1 MNQKLPAEILS
12 RISGL
17 VGEESTL
24 DLKPLALASRQWHTI
39 AAPTLLAAIS
49 ITSLGKLVEL
59 CDQIV
64 TYNRDDKALRSSIV
78 KYTKTIV
85 ISGTTNG
92 DVDSHLGLDDLGEQP
107 RGPEEGPEE
116 DAIKPDIEMEPSAI
130 RDKLREA
137 LSQFTL
143 LDGFEWYGRF
153 AGDYYLARYLQQSKM
168 IRHLAYGIDMFVSSV
183 SLAYRE
189 HAFAFEGLE
198 TLAVTSEYEP
208 SPELFC
214 AIAQMMH
221 RNPNLRSI
229 LFDCKFAESMSGCW
243 SLVDFIRDATSP
255 DKPTF
260 VWPNLSY
267 LVLRFWKGALWQS
280 AEEVELLANFLV
292 AHPKLET
299 LVLQETCVEDS
310 QSETAEPLSLAK
322 YPGSLPALKRLLGSP
337 RLISGVLESRA
348 ACLSVERVIDNSEEG
363 FDPDGAKAPYID
375 RIMNAI
381 ENVPNNHIQR
391 LRLEVPQLSRD
402 VYTRIAQ
409 IAPGIRFL
417 EFLRPF
423 EADNTTPSTGDFDP
437 QTDIPAALNKY
448 PNLQIVGTH
457 IVNDFVEAL
466 DCGQVG
472 GILKLAQ
479 QVPTIKAVHGLE
491 GIVTVI
497 NRDPTGD
504 RSPYAYVSLHLNAM
518 STENKKQEKDYTSE
532 VDALIP
538 EAESLAQSGQLQAA
552 VDKLLVLEKQARN
565 SADAASTSRLLVAI
579 IKLCRAAQR
588 FELVNSNIVLLS
600 KKHGQ
605 LKAAAQAMVEEAMS
619 YLPDLEVDRP
629 KWLELIEALRS
640 VTEGKIFLET
650 SRARVTLALSLHHE
664 RIATEAA
671 DPTEALKSAQIASD
685 LLSDL
690 QVETYSSMTR
700 REKTEFLLEQMRL
713 LVLVANMKA
722 EVGKSQDGEAEWI
735 KVRVGGRKVNEG
747 FLKEAENEDLKLKYY
762 ELMIKYALHN
772 ASYLDAAKHYYKVWE
787 TPSIKSETEGRGRAT
802 LEYII
807 YYVVLAS
814 HSNEQSDMLHR
825 LYNDPELAKLD
836 LQYNLAKCFVTREL
850 MRWPGI
856 EGLYG
861 AQLRE
866 TSVFDR
872 TKDGDKR
879 WEDLHMRVIE
889 HNIRVISVYYTR
901 ITLDRLTG
909 LLDLPPAQTEETLC
923 KLVVDGSVWARID
936 RPKGIVNFRKPRTAD
951 DVLNAWSADV
961 SKMMGLVEKAS
972 MGINAELA
980 ARAKLGASS

>member
-1 MNQKLPAEILS
+1 
-12 RISGL
+12 
-17 VGEESTL
+17 
-24 DLKPLALASRQWHTI
+24 
-39 AAPTLLAAIS
+39 
-49 ITSLGKLVEL
+49 
-59 CDQIV
+59 
-64 TYNRDDKALRSSIV
+64 
-78 KYTKTIV
+78 
-85 ISGTTNG
+85 
-92 DVDSHLGLDDLGEQP
+92 
-107 RGPEEGPEE
+107 
-116 DAIKPDIEMEPSAI
+116 
-130 RDKLREA
+130 
-137 LSQFTL
+137 
-143 LDGFEWYGRF
+143 
-153 AGDYYLARYLQQSKM
+153 
-168 IRHLAYGIDMFVSSV
+168 
-183 SLAYRE
+183 
-189 HAFAFEGLE
+189 
-198 TLAVTSEYEP
+198 
-208 SPELFC
+208 
-214 AIAQMMH
+214 
-221 RNPNLRSI
+221 
-229 LFDCKFAESMSGCW
+229 MSGYW
-243 SLVDFIRDATSP
+243 SLVDFICDTSLP

-260 VWPNLSY
+260 IWPNLDR
-267 LVLRFWKGALWQS
+267 LVLRFWKGDLWQS
-280 AEEVELLANFLV
+280 AEGVTFLAKFLV

-299 LVLQETCVEDS
+299 LVLRETCLEDS
-310 QSETAEPLSLAK
+310 ESETAKQLSLAE
-322 YPGSLPALKRLLGSP
+322 YSDSLPALKRLLGSP
-337 RLISGVLESRA
+337 RLIAGVLESRA

-363 FDPDGAKAPYID
+363 FDRDGAKAPYID
-375 RIMNAI
+375 RIMNSL
-381 ENVPNNHIQR
+381 ENAPKNRIQR
-391 LRLEVPQLSRD
+391 LRLEVPQLNRD
-402 VYTRIAQ
+402 VYARIAR
-409 IAPGIRFL
+409 IAPGIHFL
-417 EFLRPF
+417 EFLPPF
-423 EADNTTPSTGDFDP
+423 DTDNTTPNTDDFNP
-437 QTDIPAALNKY
+437 QVDIPTALNNY
-448 PNLQIVGTH
+448 PNLEIVGVH
-457 IVNDFVEAL
+457 IVNDFAEAL
-466 DCGQVG
+466 DCSQRHAIVE
-472 GILKLAQ
+472 LAK
-479 QVPTIKAVHGLE
+479 QVPNIKAVHGFD
-491 GIVTVI
+491 GIVTLVHRQPNGDASATSKLLMTTLPSVPDI
-497 NRDPTGD
+497 EVTPNYPRDPQFYFQDGSIVLLVKDVLFKVHATLVKAESQVFEDMFTMPIGD
-504 RSPYAYVSLHLNAM
+504 NIGAEGTSDQRPIVIPQVEPAQFRNLMKMLYFPPSSRFFVALQSEDPTQGDAVAWENFNFYFDVARLAHRFAMVDMEQWAKSQFILLVSSSGKEVISRPHWGHPAAIVLLEAIEYAQIIQDLSLANDLRSILQYYLSKPEWTTLSELLKVFRIPDLRSKHPSIFGFIFIILLRAGH
-518 STENKKQEKDYTSE
+518 YTSE

-552 VDKLLVLEKQARN
+552 VEKLLVLEKQARN
-565 SADAASTSRLLVAI
+565 SADAGSTSRLLVAI
-579 IKLCRAAQR
+579 IKLCRAAQK
-588 FELVNSNIVLLS
+588 FDLVNSNITLLA

-605 LKAAAQAMVEEAMS
+605 LKAATQAMVEEAMT
-619 YLPDLEVDRP
+619 YLPDLESDRL

-664 RIATEAA
+664 RLATQAP
-671 DPTEALKSAQIASD
+671 DPAEALKSAQTASD
-685 LLSDL
+685 LLSEL

-722 EVGKSQDGEAEWI
+722 EAGKSQEGEAEWI

-787 TPSIKSETEGRGRAT
+787 TPSIKAETEGRGRAT
-802 LEYII
+802 LEHII

-866 TSVFDR
+866 TSVFGS

-909 LLDLPPAQTEETLC
+909 LLDLPSAQTEETLC

-980 ARAKLGASS
+980 ARAKLGAAS